1 MEVEVLGMHIPEE
14 DEDFWLGTA
23 LLSSA
28 WSLAEKAEVTRW
40 LQPPSGRSWGVSQPS
55 ISM

>member
-40 LQPPSGRSWGVSQPS
+40 PQPPSGRSWGVSQPS